1 MAPPDTNPKSL
12 FPPAA
17 IPAHPALPRTG
28 GSFGVPRNV
37 EFPMFTDPED
47 AAMTA
52 FGSKVEADMDP
63 DLFDARV
70 THVRDARYGFG
81 SPQPDV
87 LRVVPV
93 TGPVTH
99 TPLTHTP
106 LTHTPLTHTPLTH
119 SREHAWRIPA
129 LVFLAVFAVSVLAGF
144 AGAFFLTR

>member
-17 IPAHPALPRTG
+17 IPAHPAPPRTG

-47 AAMTA
+47 AMTA

-63 DLFDARV
+63 DQFDARV
-70 THVRDARYGFG
+70 PHVRDARYGSG

-87 LRVVPV
+87 FRVVPM
-93 TGPVTH
+93 TAPVTH
-99 TPLTHTP
+99 TPFTN
-106 LTHTPLTHTPLTH
+106 
-119 SREHAWRIPA
+119 SREHAWRTPA

-144 AGAFFLTR
+144 AGVFFLTR